1 MFGLFAHWH
10 QQRYLRA
17 VERMKLLQSIHGKW
31 WKCGPWRWRT

>member
-10 QQRYLRA
+10 QQRYVRA
-17 VERMKLLQSIHGKW
+17 AERMNLLQSISGRR